1 MPVPWTQRSKWLSS
15 CTQSLTGS
23 TTAKRRHV
31 TPHTRDQTE
40 ATDLRDPAKKDCAMF
55 AWSVVTEMRYETC
68 WNTPAISYACMC
80 ARMHAR
86 TRPFKSQTF
95 CKGSECLKEDPTAGY
110 YGMPGICWGNIALL
124 VWACRAWSVWIT
136 LFHSPFSL
144 TSVKRFNRMERKGGK
159 EFGR

>member
-1 MPVPWTQRSKWLSS
+1 MPVPRTQRSKWLSS
-15 CTQSLTGS
+15 CTQSLQTCYSLAAGDPTHSGPNWSYSS
-23 TTAKRRHV
+23 TWPR
-31 TPHTRDQTE
+31 
-40 ATDLRDPAKKDCAMF
+40 KKYCAMF
-55 AWSVVTEMRYETC
+55 AWSVLTEIRNETC
-68 WNTPAISYACMC
+68 WNTPTISYACVC
-80 ARMHAR
+80 AHMQAR

-136 LFHSPFSL
+136 LFHSPFFL